1 MNLKNKGISGLPPK
15 GVIKTKAGNNKE
27 AIRIYIGRYA
37 NN

>member
-1 MNLKNKGISGLPPK
+1 MSLKNKEIGDLPLKGI
-15 GVIKTKAGNNKE
+15 IKTKAVNNKK